1 MRLDYRH
8 NILLLKYYCLY
19 SRSTQESRSH
29 LKYLQENG
37 LNERNYFHAGGAD
50 SGGGGGGGAGG
61 FAETGLKVNPEGG
74 SRKRKAF
81 LFQGIFLI
89 QGQRKRKRSALV
101 DLKSKF
107 LMEAGSLEPLRRK
120 SH

>member
-1 MRLDYRH
+1 M
-8 NILLLKYYCLY
+8 
-19 SRSTQESRSH
+19 
-29 LKYLQENG
+29 G
-37 LNERNYFHAGGAD
+37 WG
-50 SGGGGGGGAGG
+50 GG
-61 FAETGLKVNPEGG
+61 FAETGLKVNPGGG

-89 QGQRKRKRSALV
+89 QGQRKRKLA